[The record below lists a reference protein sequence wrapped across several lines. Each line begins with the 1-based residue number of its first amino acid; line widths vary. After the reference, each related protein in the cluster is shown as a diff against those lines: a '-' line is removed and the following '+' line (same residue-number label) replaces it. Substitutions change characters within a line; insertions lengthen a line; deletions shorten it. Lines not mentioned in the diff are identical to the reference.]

1 MEWPAAVP
9 DPWSMEN
16 GVHIACCS
24 LESEWI
30 YCCCGAKDVMWV
42 EHIVEPSEYGW
53 IVCFV
58 TIQLRM
64 VLNYTQG
71 QF

>member
-1 MEWPAAVP
+1 
-9 DPWSMEN
+9 MEN

-42 EHIVEPSEYGW
+42 EHIVEPSEYG
-53 IVCFV
+53 
-58 TIQLRM
+58 
-64 VLNYTQG
+64 
-71 QF
+71 